1 MYDIYMHCFLSF
13 FQEPARVFTNNVIIR
28 FHPGLEMEGD
38 EVITVVCRYPPPI
51 VPAPPIPLIKYL
63 SINLNEY

>member
-1 MYDIYMHCFLSF
+1 MINATLQD
-13 FQEPARVFTNNVIIR
+13 PTRVFTNNVIVR

-51 VPAPPIPLIKYL
+51 VPLPPAPLLYALLQNVYSKL
-63 SINLNEY
+63 SYDI